1 MEKVQPDFSGIDPET
16 GERWS
21 ARKVARILG
30 LRALHDENE
39 IRNVCERVV
48 VRHPSQAEAYRKGKK
63 ALLGF
68 FVKQVM
74 DETRN
79 GADPNITDR
88 VLKELLDGV

>member
-1 MEKVQPDFSGIDPET
+1 MEKVRPDFSGIDPET

-21 ARKVARILG
+21 ARKVAELLG
-30 LRALHDENE
+30 LRALHDEGE
-39 IRNVCERVV
+39 IRAVCERVV
-48 VRHPSQAEAYRKGKK
+48 ERYPDQAEAYRKGKR

-68 FVKQVM
+68 FIKQVM

-79 GADPNITDR
+79 GSDPVITNR